1 MRIRRSWFVLGMLL
15 LPAAVRADDHRAD
28 FYGAFS
34 WAHGSSLL
42 GFHESY
48 SLLIPQVTSKDLS
61 WVIGDLGL
69 NFGSRDGSDVTKVTA
84 LTGPRLSLGLRQNK
98 KNVLFGHALVGVA
111 HTNDGDTDPTDFAVA
126 LGGGWEYLPKREST
140 EPYKPGESPRPLKPL
155 WGLRVQVDYVFRNGD
170 TDGFARVSAGLI
182 YRFYK

>member
-28 FYGAFS
+28 LYGAFS

-69 NFGSRDGSDVTKVTA
+69 NFGSQGGRDVTKVTA
-84 LTGPRLSLGLRQNK
+84 LTGPRLSLGLRENK

-126 LGGGWEYLPKREST
+126 LGGGWEYLPN
-140 EPYKPGESPRPLKPL
+140 RPKLNDPPKPL
-155 WGLRVQVDYVFRNGD
+155 WGLRVQVDYVFRND
-170 TDGFARVSAGLI
+170 TDGFTRVSAGLI